1 MDKPDRDHRYHF
13 WLVAT
18 YDGKPTLVYGGPD
31 ENSARQRGMELLPGV
46 DFEIKRL
53 PTISLARASSL
64 IRGNR
69 LEQSHSLKQATQRLG
84 HNKSIALW
92 KRRQEQRRRLR
103 TQ

>member
-1 MDKPDRDHRYHF
+1 MNRSDRDHRFHF
-13 WLVAT
+13 WLVAV

-53 PTISLARASSL
+53 PTYNLQRASSL

-69 LEQSHSLKQATQRLG
+69 LEQSHSLKDATKRLG
-84 HNKSIALW
+84 HDKSIALW
-92 KRRQEQRRRLR
+92 KRRQEQRRRLI
-103 TQ
+103 QQ